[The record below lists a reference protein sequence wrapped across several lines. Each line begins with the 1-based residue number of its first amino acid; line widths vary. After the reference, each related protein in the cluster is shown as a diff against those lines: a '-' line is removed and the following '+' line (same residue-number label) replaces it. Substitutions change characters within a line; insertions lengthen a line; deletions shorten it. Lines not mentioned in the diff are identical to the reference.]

1 MTTLSR
7 EDLRER
13 LKYSDAP
20 VSVKFTKID
29 GTIREMQCTLNGTKI
44 APGDHP
50 AGTSTAKENTDI
62 LRVYDL
68 VNKGWRSFRMD
79 SILEVK

>member
-7 EDLRER
+7 EDLKER

-20 VSVKFTKID
+20 VFVKFTKID
-29 GTIREMQCTLNGTKI
+29 GTVREMQCTLDGTKI
-44 APGDHP
+44 PLSDHP
-50 AGTSTAKENTDI
+50 KGTSTAKENTDT
-62 LRVYDL
+62 LRVYDV
-68 VNKGWRSFRMD
+68 VNNGWRSFRMD

>member
-7 EDLRER
+7 EDLKER
-13 LKYSDAP
+13 LKHSDAP
-20 VSVKFTKID
+20 VFVKFTKID
-29 GTIREMQCTLNGTKI
+29 GTVREMLCTLDGTKI
-44 APGDHP
+44 P
-50 AGTSTAKENTDI
+50 AGAHPKGNSTAKVNTDT

-68 VNKGWRSFRMD
+68 GTNGWRSFRMD